1 MPMERQQ
8 ADTSGGIRGYTLS
21 DLEKIKK
28 IAKHVAAEII
38 RLGLTEFDVECGNG
52 DTLLISRAGHVHA
65 TWNAVAGRLCYTQAG
80 YGAPTFT
87 TLDVEQAVKHT
98 MRMLA
103 QTKST

>member
-1 MPMERQQ
+1 MTGLDKTK
-8 ADTSGGIRGYTLS
+8 AIK
-21 DLEKIKK
+21 DL
-28 IAKHVAAEII
+28 VVAEIA

-52 DTLLISRAGHVHA
+52 DTLLVARAGHVHA
-65 TWNAVAGRLCYTQAG
+65 TWTVLGGRLCYTQAG

-87 TLDVEQAVKHT
+87 TLDVDQAVRHT